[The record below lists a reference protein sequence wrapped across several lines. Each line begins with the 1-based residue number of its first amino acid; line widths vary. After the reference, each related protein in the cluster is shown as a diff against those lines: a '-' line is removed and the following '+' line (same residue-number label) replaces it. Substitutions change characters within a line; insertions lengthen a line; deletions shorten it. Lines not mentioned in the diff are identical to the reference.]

1 MTDTEK
7 KKLLSW
13 HEEFGEFRK
22 KTDAFYAGQ
31 LDKGAYKAFSGRFGS
46 YAQRGGEANMLR
58 LRMTAGRLT
67 KEKLDFVADVIERYR
82 VKRVHFTTCQ
92 TIQLH
97 DIDGKTAADIMA
109 EALDAGIVTLGGGG
123 DYPRN
128 VMCSPLSGTQKDE
141 YFDTLPW
148 AEAAGDYLLGF
159 IDAPAMPRKLKV
171 AFSNS
176 PANLTH
182 ATFRD
187 LGFAARPD
195 GSFDVY
201 SAGGLGPN
209 PRMGILSAKAVDP
222 SQILY
227 HIKAM
232 WLLFLAHG
240 NYSSRVRARTR
251 YMPEALGGTEAY
263 VAAYRA
269 KLEEVFASGEDLTLS
284 LAPRRIDK
292 SGDSSRLTEGFR
304 VLSQKQEGLY
314 SILYHPIG
322 GQPRPEWF
330 SEIRKVIKDM
340 KGAELRLTPDG
351 GVYLI
356 NLTAGEAE
364 KVLDATRDGAK
375 TPFEASVSC
384 IGSSTC
390 QVGIGDSQRLLAAC
404 VGAVRAAGISADAL
418 PQIHISGCPSSCSA
432 HQIGNIGFMGTV
444 KMVEQKPHPAF
455 FLQTGGREGRSDAR
469 FASQVGPLPEKD
481 IPDFLV
487 SLGKEVDRS
496 GLGFDR
502 WYEQNPEGILRLAKP
517 YLA

>member
-1 MTDTEK
+1 MMDVK
-7 KKLLSW
+7 KDFRSW
-13 HEEFGEFRK
+13 RREFDEFRQ

-31 LDKGAYKAFSGRFGS
+31 MDKAAYKAFSGRFGS
-46 YAQRGGEANMLR
+46 YAQRGGESNMLR
-58 LRMTAGRLT
+58 LRMPAGRLT
-67 KEKLDFVADVIERYR
+67 KDRLAFVADVIGRYQ
-82 VKRVHFTTCQ
+82 VKRAHFTTCQ

-97 DIDGKTAADIMA
+97 DIDGQTAADIMA

-128 VMCSPLSGTQKDE
+128 VMCSPLSGTERGE

-159 IDAPAMPRKLKV
+159 IHAPAMPRKLKV

-176 PANLTH
+176 PVNLTH

-195 GSFDVY
+195 GLFDVY

-209 PRMGILSAKAVDP
+209 PRMGILSAEAVKP

-240 NYSSRVRARTR
+240 NYASRVRARTR
-251 YMPEALGGTEAY
+251 YIPEALGGQQAY
-263 VAAYRA
+263 VDAYRS
-269 KLEEVFASGEDLTLS
+269 KLEEVFASGEDLTLA
-284 LAPRRIDK
+284 LTPHEITK
-292 SGDSSRLTEGFR
+292 NGDGTHIEGFR
-304 VLSQKQEGLY
+304 VLPQKQEGLY

-322 GQPRPEWF
+322 GQPRTDWF
-330 SEIRKVIKDM
+330 SEILQVIKDM
-340 KGAELRLTPDG
+340 EEAELRLTPDE

-356 NLTAGEAE
+356 NLTGQEAR
-364 KVLDATRDGAK
+364 KVLDATRDGAD
-375 TPFEASVSC
+375 TPFETSVSC

-404 VGAVRAAGISADAL
+404 VEAVRAAELSANAL
-418 PQIHISGCPSSCSA
+418 PQIHISGCPSSCGT
-432 HQIGNIGFMGTV
+432 HQIGSIGFQGTV
-444 KMVEQKPHPAF
+444 KMIDKQPHPAF
-455 FLQTGGREGRSDAR
+455 FLQIGGKENRQDTR
-469 FASQVGPLPEKD
+469 FASQAGAILEKD

-487 SLGKEVDRS
+487 ALGKVVDKS
-496 GLGFDR
+496 GLVFDQ
-502 WYEQNPEGILRLAKP
+502 WYRQNPEGILQLAKP
-517 YLA
+517 YLV